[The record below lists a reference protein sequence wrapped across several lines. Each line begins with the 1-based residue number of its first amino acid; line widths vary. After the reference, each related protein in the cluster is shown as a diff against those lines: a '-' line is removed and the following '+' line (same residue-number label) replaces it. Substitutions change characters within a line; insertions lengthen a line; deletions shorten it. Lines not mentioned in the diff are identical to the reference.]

1 MLKRLLQ
8 QKFQA
13 YLARSQPA
21 QPSVCLTQKRI
32 YILPSRLGLWFA
44 LLVLILYLLGTNYQN
59 NLILLSSFMLLS
71 LLLLT
76 MLLAFYNLYQL
87 ELSVVADAETFA
99 DQPAALPLQ
108 LNSANCQMLQ
118 LGLQGQRLQQLVPV
132 ISGQQAFALQL
143 PQLSRGCYELPRLKL
158 SSQFP
163 FGLFNCW
170 SYPALSAQLWV
181 YPAALAPTGQQN
193 IDEDPDH
200 QGQTQPL
207 EGSEWL
213 KPYQAG
219 DQPRRILWKKLAT
232 NPQQPIVR
240 QQQDGNT
247 VNEQWVKVPNAS
259 GAALELALQHACY
272 RLQQLEGAGSRY
284 GLLLPDK
291 TLALGQGTQ
300 HLQRCLQELALC

>member
-32 YILPSRLGLWFA
+32 YIFPSRLGLWFA

-76 MLLAFYNLYQL
+76 MLLAFYNLYRL

-132 ISGQQAFALQL
+132 ISGPLAFALQL
-143 PQLSRGCYELPRLKL
+143 PLLSRGCYELPRLKL

-163 FGLFNCW
+163 FGLFNCL

-181 YPAALAPTGQQN
+181 YPAALAPTGQ
-193 IDEDPDH
+193 
-200 QGQTQPL
+200 
-207 EGSEWL
+207 
-213 KPYQAG
+213 
-219 DQPRRILWKKLAT
+219 
-232 NPQQPIVR
+232 
-240 QQQDGNT
+240 
-247 VNEQWVKVPNAS
+247 
-259 GAALELALQHACY
+259 
-272 RLQQLEGAGSRY
+272 
-284 GLLLPDK
+284 
-291 TLALGQGTQ
+291 
-300 HLQRCLQELALC
+300 